1 MSQTG
6 PLAGVTVLSIAI
18 NLPGPAAVAR
28 LAGQGANV
36 VTVLPPSG
44 DPMEQFAKAYYDE
57 LHVGQEVR
65 RVDLKSPAGRA
76 ELEEL
81 LATADV
87 FVTSS
92 RPSALRRLGLD
103 FESVHA
109 SHPQVCQ
116 VDIVGYPGD
125 QAETAGHDLTYQA
138 GTGLLGEG
146 SMPTTLVVDLA
157 GSERAAA
164 EASAALVARARLGE
178 GVRRE
183 VPLSDLAHT
192 MSRPL
197 AHGLT
202 APGALLG
209 GGLPAYG
216 IYDTA
221 EGKIA
226 LGALEPHFTTALLT
240 ALRLQPEDCTG
251 ERLAEVF
258 AERTAADWQTW
269 ADEHDIPLTALRSPG
284 LEASPQSSSHLD
296 QR

>member
-1 MSQTG
+1 MSETG
-6 PLAGVTVLSIAI
+6 PLTGVTVLSIAI

-28 LAGQGANV
+28 LAGQGASV

-44 DPMEQFAKAYYDE
+44 DPMEQFAKPYYDE
-57 LHVGQEVR
+57 LHIGQEVR
-65 RVDLKSPAGRA
+65 RVDLKSAAGRT
-76 ELEEL
+76 EVDEL
-81 LATADV
+81 LSAADV

-103 FESVHA
+103 FASVHER
-109 SHPQVCQ
+109 HPQVCQ
-116 VDIVGYPGD
+116 VDIVGYPGE

-164 EASAALVARARLGE
+164 EASAALVARARVGE

-183 VPLSDLAHT
+183 VALSDLAHT

-209 GGLPAYG
+209 GGLPVYG
-216 IYDTA
+216 IYATA
-221 EGKIA
+221 DHPIA
-226 LGALEPHFTTALLT
+226 LAALEPHFTAQLLD
-240 ALRLQPEDCTG
+240 ALRLVPEDLTR
-251 ERLAEVF
+251 ERLAQVF
-258 AERTAADWQTW
+258 AERTAAEWSTW
-269 ADEHDIPLTALRSPG
+269 AAEHDIPLTAITTP
-284 LEASPQSSSHLD
+284 
-296 QR
+296 

>member
-125 QAETAGHDLTYQA
+125 QAEIAGHDLTYQA

-209 GGLPAYG
+209 GGLPVYG

-221 EGKIA
+221 GGKVA
-226 LGALEPHFTTALLT
+226 LAALEPHFTTALLT
-240 ALRLQPEDCTG
+240 ALRLQPQDCTR
-251 ERLAEVF
+251 ERLEAVF
-258 AERTAADWQTW
+258 AERSASEWEEWAQT
-269 ADEHDIPLTALRSPG
+269 HDIPLVAIAT
-284 LEASPQSSSHLD
+284 H
-296 QR
+296 

>member
-1 MSQTG
+1 MTSDQ
-6 PLAGVTVLSIAI
+6 PLDGTTVVSIAI

-28 LAGQGANV
+28 LAAQGAAV
-36 VTVLPPSG
+36 VTVLPPGG
-44 DPMEQFAKAYYDE
+44 DPMQQFSRSYFEE
-57 LHVGQEVR
+57 LHVGQELR
-65 RVDLKSPAGRA
+65 TIDLKSEGGQAD
-76 ELEEL
+76 LDEL
-81 LATADV
+81 LATADLLI
-87 FVTSS
+87 TSS
-92 RPSALRRLGLD
+92 RPSALRRLRLD
-103 FESVHA
+103 FASVHA
-109 SHPQVCQ
+109 RHPQLCQ
-116 VDIVGYPGD
+116 VDIVGYPGEG
-125 QAETAGHDLTYQA
+125 AETAGHDLTYQA

-178 GVRRE
+178 GIRRE

-209 GGLPAYG
+209 GGLPVYG

-240 ALRLQPEDCTG
+240 ALRLQLEDCTR

-269 ADEHDIPLTALRSPG
+269 ADEHDIPLTALRTTT
-284 LEASPQSSSHLD
+284 
-296 QR
+296 

>member
-1 MSQTG
+1 MEA
-6 PLAGVTVLSIAI
+6 PLSGVRVVSIAI

-28 LAGQGANV
+28 LAGQGADV
-36 VTVLPPSG
+36 VTVLPPGG
-44 DPMEQFAKAYYDE
+44 DPMEQFAKAYFDE

-65 RVDLKSPAGRA
+65 RVDLKSEAGLA
-76 ELEEL
+76 ELDGL
-81 LATADV
+81 LADADV
-87 FVTSS
+87 LLTSS

-103 FESVHA
+103 FASVHA
-109 SHPQVCQ
+109 RHPQLCQ
-116 VDIVGYPGD
+116 VDIVGYPGE

-164 EASAALVARARLGE
+164 EASAALVARARTGE
-178 GVRRE
+178 GVHRE
-183 VPLSDLAHT
+183 VPLSELAET

-209 GGLPAYG
+209 GGLPVYG

-221 EGKIA
+221 TDRVA
-226 LGALEPHFTTALLT
+226 LAALEPHFTRSLLT
-240 ALRLQPEDCTG
+240 ALDLAPEDLTR
-251 ERLAEVF
+251 ERLEEVF
-258 AERTAADWQTW
+258 AQRPAREWAAW
-269 ADEHDIPLTALRSPG
+269 AAEHDIPLTPLAG
-284 LEASPQSSSHLD
+284 
-296 QR
+296 